1 MRLLLLL
8 LTLLCNDLSKMF
20 DQILKLLDYIDR
32 IEVEEEKNNSKC
44 QLINIKISF
53 TVYNIE
59 F

>member
-1 MRLLLLL
+1 
-8 LTLLCNDLSKMF
+8 MF
-20 DQILKLLDYIDR
+20 DQILKLLDYIDW